1 MIARDVEGLEVVVV
15 ALDLGPLGDR
25 EAEPCEDRD
34 DLVVDAGQGMQRSLR
49 RAPAR
54 QGEVEPPPAALGL
67 ALRRRRGG
75 EPSVQEPF
83 ELALGLVGGGAD
95 ERTLLRRQAAE
106 RAQELGQ
113 RALAAE

>member
-54 QGEVEPPPAALGL
+54 QGEGEPPPAALGP
-67 ALRRRRGG
+67 APPRRRGG
-75 EPSVQEPF
+75 GPSVPEPL
-83 ELALGLVGGGAD
+83 ELPLGPVGGGAAQ
-95 ERTLLRRQAAE
+95 RTPPPRPAARRAHGPGPPA
-106 RAQELGQ
+106 
-113 RALAAE
+113 